1 MFEFTKHD
9 LASFYQYVVVNVA
22 QRLGIKEAEWKSIG
36 ELGVEISKFNINT
49 HEILVQ
55 FFKDYQAW
63 YDYSYDENGV
73 GKSFD
78 FTNDSGTKYIDLS
91 NKRDESRNLL
101 LQKLNA

>member
-36 ELGVEISKFNINT
+36 ELGIEISKSNSDIY
-49 HEILVQ
+49 EILVQ

-63 YDYSYDENGV
+63 YDYSYDEKGV

-78 FTNDSGTKYIDLS
+78 FTNDSGTRYIDLS
-91 NKRDESRNLL
+91 NKRDETRSLL